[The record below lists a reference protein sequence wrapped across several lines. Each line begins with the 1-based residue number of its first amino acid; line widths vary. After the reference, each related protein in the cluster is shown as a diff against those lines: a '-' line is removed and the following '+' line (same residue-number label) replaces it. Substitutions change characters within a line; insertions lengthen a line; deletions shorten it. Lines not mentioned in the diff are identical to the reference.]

1 MAMESFKNMEK
12 LNFAVP
18 EAELEISFGRGGGP
32 GGQNV
37 NKVETKATARRN
49 LQESSNLTDEQK
61 AMIAEKLKNRINK
74 RVELTVASH
83 EQRSQGQNKE
93 RAIEIL
99 NELVNRALTIE
110 AERIPTKIPRSA
122 KEKRLEEK
130 RKQGEKRARRKP
142 SDYSSEGE

>member
-1 MAMESFKNMEK
+1 MESFKNMEK

-37 NKVETKATARRN
+37 NKVETKATVRWKF
-49 LQESSNLTDEQK
+49 QESPNLTDGQK
-61 AMIAEKLKNRINK
+61 ALIAERLQSRINK
-74 RVELTVASH
+74 RGELTVASQ

-99 NELVNRALTIE
+99 NELVNRALTVE

-130 RKQGEKRARRKP
+130 RKQGEKRAGRKP
-142 SDYSSEGE
+142 IDYSSEGE